1 MVLFIWHRFWDVR
14 TWLLGDA
21 CVVGLVGQASKEP
34 GRPGLVWVAVE
45 GCPEE
50 LPSVLP
56 RHCRSG
62 LSCSFVASSG
72 CQSYLDSGFSNAFLL
87 SGKASPSLRVGL
99 ATSMLW
105 SAAFRWNI
113 IFTCEVINSLSTGH
127 LQGT

>member
-1 MVLFIWHRFWDVR
+1 MQ

-56 RHCRSG
+56 RHSG
-62 LSCSFVASSG
+62 SPMAGEGQGQRWAGVLPGSSSHGGHWELSQDLASGS
-72 CQSYLDSGFSNAFLL
+72 QQVWAL
-87 SGKASPSLRVGL
+87 
-99 ATSMLW
+99 
-105 SAAFRWNI
+105 I
-113 IFTCEVINSLSTGH
+113 
-127 LQGT
+127 

>member
-1 MVLFIWHRFWDVR
+1 MQ

-62 LSCSFVASSG
+62 LSCSFVASLG

-87 SGKASPSLRVGL
+87 SGKASPSITQSSCSFGNQH
-99 ATSMLW
+99 
-105 SAAFRWNI
+105 AAERSVLG
-113 IFTCEVINSLSTGH
+113 EVLFLPGK
-127 LQGT
+127 